1 MRFAASVDCFQIIFL
16 MIRLIFV
23 FVLAN
28 RLQATW
34 TRTQFSNAA
43 RRSRGAVLHQ
53 VDMLF
58 SIWFLLLTN
67 YHRSFHLSG
76 LYFSYVLPDLVE
88 ILPKV
93 FHLGN
98 FKHDFTPF

>member
-58 SIWFLLLTN
+58 PYGF
-67 YHRSFHLSG
+67 
-76 LYFSYVLPDLVE
+76 FSLPITIDR
-88 ILPKV
+88 
-93 FHLGN
+93 FTYLGCTSHM
-98 FKHDFTPF
+98 FYQI